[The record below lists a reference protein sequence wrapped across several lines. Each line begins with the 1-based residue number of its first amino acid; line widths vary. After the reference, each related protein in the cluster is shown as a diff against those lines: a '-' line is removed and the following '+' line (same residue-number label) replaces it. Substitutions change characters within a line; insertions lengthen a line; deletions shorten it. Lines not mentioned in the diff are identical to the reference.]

1 MHMTTT
7 LTIST
12 ILGTDIRSRSN
23 ANVIRREIE
32 TTHVTTIDM
41 SGITFISRS
50 FADELLSIAADTGIA
65 IVGATDEVQTMLDMV
80 RKSRESHTPT
90 TITPIGHITHLN
102 DMKSVSDF
110 FATI

>member
-1 MHMTTT
+1 MTHTIT
-7 LTIST
+7 LRT

-23 ANVIRREIE
+23 ANAIRQEIE
-32 TTHVTTIDM
+32 AHPHTTIDM

-50 FADELLSIAADTGIA
+50 FADELLSITTATAATI
-65 IVGATDEVQTMLDMV
+65 IGATGFVKTMLDTV
-80 RKSRESHTPT
+80 SHSRSSHTT
-90 TITPIGHITHLN
+90 TITPVGHITHLN